1 MKRRGVMKKIL
12 SALILMIY
20 FAVSLVA
27 FTSCGGDGGDEP
39 LDEGCAHIWDE
50 PTVDTAAT
58 CKKEGT
64 ASVKC
69 TACGEK
75 RAGSEVELP
84 KIDHNYVINSY
95 FAPSCVAYGLEVKTC
110 RVCGYHVE
118 IDMPPTDIH
127 TWSESYIIDL
137 EPTSDKEG
145 YQSIKCVRCR
155 EAVKPGSGMII
166 PATGEPD

>member
-1 MKRRGVMKKIL
+1 MKPRVSMKKVL
-12 SALILMIY
+12 SSLILMIY
-20 FAVSLVA
+20 LAFSLA
-27 FTSCGGDGGDEP
+27 ILTSCGGDQGEVV
-39 LDEGCAHIWDE
+39 DEGCAHIWDE
-50 PTVDTAAT
+50 PTVDTAPT

-69 TACGEK
+69 TVCGEM
-75 RAGSEVELP
+75 RANSEVEIP
-84 KIDHNYVINSY
+84 KIDHNYVINRY
-95 FAPSCVAYGLEVKTC
+95 FAPSCVAYGLEIKTC

-118 IDMPPTDIH
+118 IDIPPTDIH
-127 TWSESYIIDL
+127 TWSESYTIEL

-145 YQSIKCVRCR
+145 YQSIKCERCR